1 MMIDTPMSGIAE
13 VTIRDDLPA
22 DEYHKDMIAPEPS
35 LSSSIAKILVTQSPL
50 HAWCAHPRLNPHH
63 RPEESED
70 FDRGSAAHSLLLEG
84 DDRMVECPFNDWRTN
99 AAKAQRDEVRA
110 LGMLPLLTKHI
121 APVRKMVEIAKKYL
135 RESELELRIED
146 CFAERTVIWQVGG
159 IWKRA
164 RFDLQ
169 VRNRPII
176 LDFKSTESAD
186 PLSFSRQIIAMGYDV
201 QAAFYTEAYE
211 TMHAPPEA
219 PQCSFVFLVQERSEP
234 FACSLVGVDPMMLDL
249 GQQKCEFASRLWK
262 QCLDS
267 GKWPGYPRQIAWASP
282 PAWAL
287 ENFEQRK
294 QS

>member
-1 MMIDTPMSGIAE
+1 MSIVAVCHQGVNVYDGMSAS
-13 VTIRDDLPA
+13 DYHA
-22 DEYHKDMIAPEPS
+22 DCAPEPS
-35 LSSSIAKILVTQSPL
+35 LSSSIAKILVEQSPL
-50 HAWCAHPRLNPHH
+50 HAKHAHPRLNPHH
-63 RPEESED
+63 VEEEAEI

-99 AAKAQRDEVRA
+99 AAKDMRDQVR
-110 LGMLPLLTKHI
+110 LEGKLPLLPKHI
-121 APVRKMVEIAKKYL
+121 GPVRKMVEIAKSFLAK
-135 RESELELRIED
+135 SELELQIED
-146 CFAERTVIWQVGG
+146 CFAERTVIWQAAG

-169 VRNRPII
+169 VRNRPIL
-176 LDFKSTESAD
+176 LDYKSTETAD

-201 QAAFYTEAYE
+201 QSAHYLEAFDVMDTYPITE
-211 TMHAPPEA
+211 PI
-219 PQCSFVFLVQERSEP
+219 FIFLVQERSEP

-249 GQQKCEFASRLWK
+249 GQQKCEFASKLWK

-267 GKWPGYPRQIAWASP
+267 GKWPGYPKQIAWASP

-294 QS
+294 QQ

>member
-1 MMIDTPMSGIAE
+1 MSIVAVSHNG
-13 VTIRDDLPA
+13 VSVYDDMPA
-22 DEYHKDMIAPEPS
+22 SDYHADPSPEPS
-35 LSSSIAKILVTQSPL
+35 LSSSIAKILVTQSPM
-50 HAWCAHPRLNPHH
+50 HAWFAHPRLNPNH

-84 DDRMVECPFNDWRTN
+84 DDRMVECAFNDWRTN
-99 AAKAQRDEVRA
+99 AAKDMRDKVR
-110 LGMLPLLTKHI
+110 LEGKLPLLTKHI
-121 APVRKMVEIAKKYL
+121 GPVRKMVEIAKKYL
-135 RESELELRIED
+135 RESELHLEIED
-146 CFAERTVIWQVGG
+146 CFAERTVIWQAGG

-169 VRNRPII
+169 VRNRSVL
-176 LDFKSTESAD
+176 LDYKSTETAD

-201 QAAFYTEAYE
+201 QAAHYLETFDAMDTYPITEP
-211 TMHAPPEA
+211 T
-219 PQCSFVFLVQERSEP
+219 FVFLVQERSEP

-249 GQQKCEFASRLWK
+249 GQQKCEFASKLWK

-287 ENFEQRK
+287 ENFEQRR
-294 QS
+294 QA

>member
-1 MMIDTPMSGIAE
+1 MSIVAVCHQGVNVYDGMSAS
-13 VTIRDDLPA
+13 DYHA
-22 DEYHKDMIAPEPS
+22 DCAPEPS
-35 LSSSIAKILVTQSPL
+35 LSSSIAKILVNQSPM
-50 HAWCAHPRLNPHH
+50 HAWFASPRLNPHH

-84 DDRMVECPFNDWRTN
+84 DDRMVECEFKDWRTN
-99 AAKAQRDEVRA
+99 AAKDARDEARA
-110 LGMLPLLTKHI
+110 AGKLPMLSKHVG
-121 APVRKMVEIAKKYL
+121 AVRKMVEIAKKYL
-135 RESELELRIED
+135 CESELELRIED
-146 CFAERTVIWQVGG
+146 CFAERTVIWQAGG

-169 VRNRPII
+169 VRERPIL
-176 LDFKSTESAD
+176 LDYKSTETAD
-186 PLSFSRQIIAMGYDV
+186 PFSFSRQIIAMGYDV
-201 QAAFYTEAYE
+201 QAAHYTEAYE

-219 PQCSFVFLVQERSEP
+219 PPVSFVFLVQERSEP

-249 GQQKCEFASRLWK
+249 GQQKCEFASKLWK

-267 GKWPGYPRQIAWASP
+267 GKWPGYPKQIAWASP

-287 ENFEQRK
+287 ENFEQRR